1 MPIVLYGGVILMF
14 NVWEE
19 IQIIPSW
26 WYDPMPH
33 ALTPPPHQT
42 HTCQCTSSGLIS
54 PFSLLSL

>member
-33 ALTPPPHQT
+33 ALTPPPTKHI
-42 HTCQCTSSGLIS
+42 HANAHHRV
-54 PFSLLSL
+54 